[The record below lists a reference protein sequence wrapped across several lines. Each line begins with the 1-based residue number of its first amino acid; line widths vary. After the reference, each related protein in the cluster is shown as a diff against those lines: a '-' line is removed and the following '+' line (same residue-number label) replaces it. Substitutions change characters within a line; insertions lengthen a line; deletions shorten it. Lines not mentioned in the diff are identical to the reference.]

1 MTGRR
6 HRVRLREV
14 ISTYHRAAPTDGPQ
28 FAAAAGILA
37 AILARHLR
45 AHEIVPAI
53 TTAIAEATDPAVRD
67 LLTHAR
73 DRVTGAP
80 ITAALAANNALNAQA
95 SATHSAAAHQKATA

>member
-6 HRVRLREV
+6 HRVRLRAV
-14 ISTYHRAAPTDGPQ
+14 ISTYHRAAPSDGPQ
-28 FAAAAGILA
+28 FAAAADILA

-45 AHEIVPAI
+45 ADEIVPAI
-53 TTAIAEATDPAVRD
+53 SAAIAEAKDPAVRD

-80 ITAALAANNALNAQA
+80 ITAALAANNALNAQ
-95 SATHSAAAHQKATA
+95 SSAAPSTGAQQKATA